1 MTGNNPV
8 WGTAR
13 NPHDTGRY
21 AGGSSSGSGA
31 AVACGVAA
39 FSIGGLREGHAG
51 AGGRRRPERVATA
64 VPTPKTPTHA
74 AHSPTGQSFLHR

>member
-39 FSIGGLREGHAG
+39 FSIGGLREGG
-51 AGGRRRPERVATA
+51 GGGRGGRVGRRDGKID
-64 VPTPKTPTHA
+64 PK
-74 AHSPTGQSFLHR
+74 SKNE